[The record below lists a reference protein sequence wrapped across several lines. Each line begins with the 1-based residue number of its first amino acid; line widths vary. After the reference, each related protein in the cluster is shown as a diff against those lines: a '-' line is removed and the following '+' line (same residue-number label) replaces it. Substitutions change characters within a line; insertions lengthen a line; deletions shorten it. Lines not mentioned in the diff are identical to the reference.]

1 MPRKPSI
8 RKNLTTIMRPA
19 IDKLIRD
26 EMRDEVSDDS
36 MINPKIIQMLKHSV
50 NLDLSR
56 SNEKIYDRLYK
67 EKALRDK

>member
-1 MPRKPSI
+1 
-8 RKNLTTIMRPA
+8 MRPA
-19 IDKLIRD
+19 IEKLIKD